1 MGEGRGG
8 ADVSLPYSSPRGSS
22 PPDLPI
28 DLPPLLFSSSFFFVN
43 GRTSGLHSG
52 GSLTSISR
60 RRRKGRKLEAGGEEV
75 GCRGGGWEG
84 DVVKVVPSL
93 HLGSPLADIGR
104 LIRALNGTCA
114 LTTDSTSPPPPLSFD
129 LLSCLLWGFPF
140 LLSFLISTAPSAA
153 A

>member
-1 MGEGRGG
+1 MQ
-8 ADVSLPYSSPRGSS
+8 
-22 PPDLPI
+22 
-28 DLPPLLFSSSFFFVN
+28 
-43 GRTSGLHSG
+43 
-52 GSLTSISR
+52 
-60 RRRKGRKLEAGGEEV
+60 
-75 GCRGGGWEG
+75 GGGWEG

-114 LTTDSTSPPPPLSFD
+114 LTTDSTSPPPLSFD

>member
-1 MGEGRGG
+1 MQ
-8 ADVSLPYSSPRGSS
+8 
-22 PPDLPI
+22 
-28 DLPPLLFSSSFFFVN
+28 
-43 GRTSGLHSG
+43 
-52 GSLTSISR
+52 
-60 RRRKGRKLEAGGEEV
+60 
-75 GCRGGGWEG
+75 GGGWEG

-129 LLSCLLWGFPF
+129 LLSCLLWGFSF